1 MANGLLITLRV
12 LTFVTALAVGLSPYP
27 EIRRVHKQR
36 DAGDVSIF
44 PVVTLFGNSY
54 LWCGVD
60 TSRLE
65 REARC

>member
-1 MANGLLITLRV
+1 MADGGLLITLRV

-27 EIRRVHKQR
+27 EIHRVHKQR

-54 LWCGVD
+54 LW
-60 TSRLE
+60 
-65 REARC
+65 